1 MKIKRL
7 SSFLLLLLSVL
18 LMFALTACSSAKTS
32 REAASSSVN
41 ESMGA
46 AKSNP
51 EAAIESNSKNK
62 NDDDKDKKMINAK
75 IVIGNKVFPAKLF
88 DNETTQALV
97 SKLPMTVNMTELNGR
112 EKYYHLPE
120 KLPAKSTEA
129 PATIHAGEIM
139 CWSSYSLVLFY
150 NTFSNSYG
158 DYVRLGYIENISEL
172 KEVLGKGDVQVAFE
186 VSK

>member
-7 SSFLLLLLSVL
+7 PRFTLLLLSVF
-18 LMFALTACSSAKTS
+18 LMFSLTACSSAKTS
-32 REAASSSVN
+32 RETAGSSVSEN
-41 ESMGA
+41 MDA
-46 AKSNP
+46 AKSNT

-75 IVIGNKVFPAKLF
+75 IVIGNKVFSAKLF
-88 DNETTQALV
+88 DNESTQALV

-112 EKYYHLPE
+112 EKYYRLQE

-158 DYVRLGYIENISEL
+158 DYVRLGYIEDVSEL
-172 KEVLGKGDVQVAFE
+172 KEALGKGDVQVTFE

>member
-1 MKIKRL
+1 
-7 SSFLLLLLSVL
+7 
-18 LMFALTACSSAKTS
+18 MFSLTACSAAKTS
-32 REAASSSVN
+32 RETASSSVN
-41 ESMGA
+41 ESMSA
-46 AKSNP
+46 EKSNP
-51 EAAIESNSKNK
+51 QSTSESNSKN
-62 NDDDKDKKMINAK
+62 NNENEKDKKMINAK
-75 IVIGNKVFPAKLF
+75 IVIGNKVFAAKLF

-112 EKYYHLPE
+112 EKYYHLSE

-158 DYVRLGYIENISEL
+158 DYVRLGYIEDISEL
-172 KEVLGKGDVQVAFE
+172 KEILGKGDVQVTFE

>member
-7 SSFLLLLLSVL
+7 PSFFLLLLSVF
-18 LMFALTACSSAKTS
+18 LMFSLTACSAAKTS
-32 REAASSSVN
+32 RETASSSVSEN
-41 ESMGA
+41 MDA

-51 EAAIESNSKNK
+51 KSAIESNSKNK

-75 IVIGNKVFPAKLF
+75 IVIGNKVFHAKLF
-88 DNETTQALV
+88 DNESTQALV

-112 EKYYHLPE
+112 EKYYRLSE

-158 DYVRLGYIENISEL
+158 DYVRLGYIEDISEL
-172 KEVLGKGDVQVAFE
+172 KEALGKGDVQVTFE